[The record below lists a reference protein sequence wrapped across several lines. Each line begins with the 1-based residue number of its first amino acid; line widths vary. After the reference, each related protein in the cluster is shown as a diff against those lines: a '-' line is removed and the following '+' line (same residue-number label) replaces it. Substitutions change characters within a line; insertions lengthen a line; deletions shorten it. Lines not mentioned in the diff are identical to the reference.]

1 MNIRKEVEKR
11 LKDVPLYSQEGR
23 SDPVVHCKL
32 FHAYGAGT
40 WYLTEYDGKNMAFGY
55 VTGLHAD
62 EWGYFTISE
71 LEVLHIGGSIPR
83 IECDL
88 HFDPICFSKI
98 RTLEGVR

>member
-1 MNIRKEVEKR
+1 MNMRKEVEKR

-55 VTGLHAD
+55 VT
-62 EWGYFTISE
+62 ISE
-71 LEVLHIGGSIPR
+71 LEALHIGGSIPR

-88 HFDPICFSKI
+88 HFEPIFFSKI